1 MSNIPKNEKCSKR
14 QRTTEDESLFTEVN
28 IPLSLPNL
36 PHTIQQCELAS
47 EELGVQQEAAF
58 STGCTA
64 QSTSPLRGSE
74 TFGRHGDNSEL
85 QSEDFGYEPSQPHYP
100 IDFLDN
106 DELELDS
113 MWNDVC
119 ETLIAE
125 SSESELRDWGSFE
138 EEDGQFEEIVEHMTL
153 PQVIDTLTPEAT
165 SLDLGKESPAPN
177 ETKSSSEQ
185 EKLYPGAKVTI
196 GAVMVLLTLYAI
208 KYDLTGEAITHLLQF
223 ISLLLPSGNILPDT
237 LRKFKTFFNKLD
249 GPVIL
254 HHYCSYCL
262 SYVDKNAATCPNTA
276 CMKGLLSQNAKA
288 YFIEIPVVHQLS
300 EFFSRNGFYSDIQ
313 YRFQRTKKHPENVE
327 EIYDGALYKKL
338 SGKGELLSCP
348 DNVSFLMNT
357 DDVSV
362 FKSSKVSIWP
372 LYLVINELNYS
383 KRMAY
388 ENMIFAGLWFGE
400 KKPAMWTF
408 LKPHSHSFAAL
419 EKGVHV
425 NSPERGNFLCKG
437 ILLACTCDLP
447 ARCLL
452 CNGMQYNGENG
463 CWKCLQPGQT
473 VKTGVCG
480 HSRGF
485 PYREDNPKGPIRT
498 SENVKDNGLEAARR
512 QKQGLNRY
520 VVNGVKRAIVA
531 FFSTAL

>member
-1 MSNIPKNEKCSKR
+1 MSTVPRNEKCSKR
-14 QRTTEDESLFTEVN
+14 RRTTEDESLFTDVT
-28 IPLSLPNL
+28 ILLSLPNL
-36 PHTIQQCELAS
+36 PRTIQPCELAS

-58 STGCTA
+58 STAYTA
-64 QSTSPLRGSE
+64 QSNSPSRGSE
-74 TFGRHGDNSEL
+74 TIGHHGDNSKF
-85 QSEDFGYEPSQPHYP
+85 QSEDFAYKPSQPHYP

-125 SSESELRDWGSFE
+125 SSEHELRDWGSAE

-153 PQVIDTLTPEAT
+153 SQTIDTLSHETT
-165 SLDLGKESPAPN
+165 SLDSGKEPPAPN
-177 ETKSSSEQ
+177 DITKSSREQ
-185 EKLYPGAKVTI
+185 EKLYPGAQVTV

-262 SYVDKNAATCPNTA
+262 SYVDKKAATCPNTA
-276 CMKGLLSQNAKA
+276 CMKGLSSQHAKA
-288 YFIEIPVVHQLS
+288 YFIEIPVVYQLT

-313 YRFQRTKKHPENVE
+313 YRFHRTKKHPENVE

-338 SGKGELLSCP
+338 SGKGGLLSCP

-357 DDVSV
+357 DGVPV

-388 ENMIFAGLWFGE
+388 ENMIFAGL
-400 KKPAMWTF
+400 
-408 LKPHSHSFAAL
+408 
-419 EKGVHV
+419 
-425 NSPERGNFLCKG
+425 
-437 ILLACTCDLP
+437 
-447 ARCLL
+447 
-452 CNGMQYNGENG
+452 
-463 CWKCLQPGQT
+463 
-473 VKTGVCG
+473 
-480 HSRGF
+480 
-485 PYREDNPKGPIRT
+485 
-498 SENVKDNGLEAARR
+498 
-512 QKQGLNRY
+512 
-520 VVNGVKRAIVA
+520 
-531 FFSTAL
+531 